1 MSKVPLQLLLYRQSQ
16 GRIECAVAI
25 MRGIGDCARHL
36 PAAPSRQQ
44 RVADVLGSGL
54 YPALPFGTSRLCE
67 IRPLVIGQPSKML
80 DHLSFSHAR
89 SSPAITA
96 SA

>member
-1 MSKVPLQLLLYRQSQ
+1 MPEVLLQFLLYREAQ

-54 YPALPFGTSRLCE
+54 YPALPFGTSRLGE
-67 IRPLVIGQPSKML
+67 IATLVIG
-80 DHLSFSHAR
+80 
-89 SSPAITA
+89 
-96 SA
+96 